1 MAWRDRPFTA
11 RFRLMNG
18 SMYFYGSMVL
28 VWLVWLQKISV
39 AARFHGTFMVRCF
52 PACIPTVR
60 CCICPSPAPH
70 LEKGAL
76 SLLDLNNPRMKL
88 IVTTSPRK
96 PKNKTFRSCE
106 ILSTAEPTVCH
117 SSTVSTLSFRMW
129 LEWRRGWA
137 FKLIWKLARVS
148 SELESTGN
156 DDTHFVEPKLTFP
169 LKA

>member
-1 MAWRDRPFTA
+1 
-11 RFRLMNG
+11 
-18 SMYFYGSMVL
+18 MVL

-117 SSTVSTLSFRMW
+117 SSTVSTLSFRM
-129 LEWRRGWA
+129 
-137 FKLIWKLARVS
+137 
-148 SELESTGN
+148 
-156 DDTHFVEPKLTFP
+156 
-169 LKA
+169 